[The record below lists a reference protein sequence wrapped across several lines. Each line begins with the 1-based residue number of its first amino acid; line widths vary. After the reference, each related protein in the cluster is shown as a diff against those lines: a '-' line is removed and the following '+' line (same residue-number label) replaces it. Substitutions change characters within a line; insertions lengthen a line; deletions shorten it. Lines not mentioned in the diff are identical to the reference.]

1 MSQFISS
8 YQKALDNMENQGRV
22 KSLSYEASKD
32 LDRGLSKGFLKTL
45 KEFKKMI
52 SLGFITFNKSL

>member
-22 KSLSYEASKD
+22 KSLSYEALKD
-32 LDRGLSKGFLKTL
+32 LDRDLSKGFLKTL